1 MLVNNQPISPFK
13 RLMYIPTAVVGMAV
27 IILAVIVSV
36 LGYLIT
42 PDSTPYCNNQN
53 LAIATAS
60 PGFRVKLLQVPFKD
74 SEQSQRSWLGVM
86 LFGQKSQ
93 FREVAVDSVSF
104 SSDSVF
110 AHEYTPKGINE
121 HFVQGFTREEVLG
134 TAKVT
139 DWKQFILHKR
149 LVDRSYKLGT
159 DRFGRDLLSR
169 LLIGTRVS
177 LSVGLIAVLI
187 SLVIGLTLGLLA
199 GYFGGRVDK
208 IIMWL
213 INVTWSIPTLLLVI
227 AITLVLGKG
236 FWQVFVAVG
245 ITMWVEV
252 ARVTRGQVLAL
263 REKEYVLAAR
273 SLGYKTPRILF
284 KHILPN
290 ILGPII
296 IISASNF
303 ASSILVE
310 AGLSFLGIGVQ
321 PPIASWGSM
330 IKDHYGYILVDAA
343 YLAILPGLAIMII
356 VLAFNL
362 LGNGLRDAFDT
373 RAYQEK

>member
-1 MLVNNQPISPFK
+1 MSEHNQPISPFK
-13 RLMYIPTAVVGMAV
+13 RLMRIPTAVVGLS
-27 IILAVIVSV
+27 IILLAAMISV
-36 LGYLIT
+36 TGYLIT
-42 PDSTPYCNNQN
+42 PDTTPYCNNQN
-53 LAIATAS
+53 LSIATAS
-60 PGFRVKLLQVPFKD
+60 PGFRVKLLQIPFKEG
-74 SEQSQRSWLGVM
+74 EQLPHSWFSVM

-93 FREVAVDSVSF
+93 FREIAVDSVSF

-110 AHEYTPKGINE
+110 AHEYVPKGINE
-121 HFVQGFTREEVLG
+121 HFVEGFTREEVLG
-134 TAKVT
+134 NVKVA
-139 DWKQFILHKR
+139 DWKCFVLNKR
-149 LVDRSYKLGT
+149 VIDRTYRLGT

-187 SLVIGLTLGLLA
+187 SLVIGLTFGLLA
-199 GYFGGRVDK
+199 GYFGGRTDK

-273 SLGYKTPRILF
+273 ALGYQTPRILF

-362 LGNGLRDAFDT
+362 LGNGMRDAFDT

>member
-1 MLVNNQPISPFK
+1 
-13 RLMYIPTAVVGMAV
+13 MYIPTAVVGMAV

-93 FREVAVDSVSF
+93 FREIAVDSVSF

-134 TAKVT
+134 TVKVT

-208 IIMWL
+208 ITMWL

-252 ARVTRGQVLAL
+252 ARVTRGQVLAI